1 MRRLFTTLALA
12 VAFAGCGGDDKPS
25 TKDYRAELKK
35 ICAESNRRTQDVQEP
50 TRATPEAIADYL
62 QRLRDINVQ
71 TIAKVEKLEP
81 PDELKDAHE
90 RALEANRV
98 GREKVDAVIT
108 ELEEGGDPTQVLTEA
123 RDELQ
128 DSSEAAKKA
137 GRDLGVPECGR

>member
-1 MRRLFTTLALA
+1 M
-12 VAFAGCGGDDKPS
+12 GGG
-25 TKDYRAELKK
+25 RGHG
-35 ICAESNRRTQDVQEP
+35 R
-50 TRATPEAIADYL
+50 
-62 QRLRDINVQ
+62 
-71 TIAKVEKLEP
+71 LEP